1 MASAAAAARG
11 LVPWRRHPR
20 ASTHASASS
29 SASRVSRVD
38 NAQPDTKGEAL
49 ASWLRTHDGFEDLGV
64 AVRWMGEARGF
75 AGVAARGVE
84 EGDVLVR
91 VPHSAMLTAED
102 ARVCPVVGDVASRVP
117 DTAAL
122 ALKLLAEKD
131 AGRGSA
137 WSPWIAT
144 LPTWEQTQATHPLA
158 WSRERRER
166 VLRGSPTLARLE
178 SMVASC
184 REDFDALAVACGDAG
199 TPPPKLEDVTWAR
212 AMISSRAFYLESD
225 DGDGYGDEWWDE
237 EEDEDEEEEEEEDGE
252 WPDPSELDPGLDDDD
267 EFEAFGG
274 VDDAPIDDTYRRT
287 GAFVAL
293 VPWADALNHS
303 PGADGRSVLAS
314 TTDSNGVQCAELRA
328 SSAYL
333 PGDEVHDSYGV
344 GLTRQDTFLRYG
356 FVEVSDMM
364 GCEDSVDV
372 AGTEFLAE
380 LRKSR
385 RDPSGLGSEDT
396 LNSTTRLD
404 RAGLGPS
411 ETSVNVTGGG
421 VGESALAWCEAV
433 AAEVRGVDDG
443 EDLGEACVAALART
457 CESMLSN
464 YPEHILPGAHAAG
477 GEECACG
484 EDAAALVLASEARAL
499 MGFVKWANQGGKPRR
514 R

>member
-38 NAQPDTKGEAL
+38 DAQPDTKGEAL

-75 AGVAARGVE
+75 AGVARGVVKE
-84 EGDVLVR
+84 SDVLVR
-91 VPHSAMLTAED
+91 VPRSAMLTAED

-199 TPPPKLEDVTWAR
+199 TTPPKLEDVTWAR
-212 AMISSRAFYLESD
+212 AMISSRAFYLESDD

-314 TTDSNGVQCAELRA
+314 TTDSNGVRCAELRA

-356 FVEVSDMM
+356 FVEVSDTM

-385 RDPSGLGSEDT
+385 RDPSGNED
-396 LNSTTRLD
+396 NSTTRLD
-404 RAGLGPS
+404 RVGLGPS
-411 ETSVNVTGGG
+411 ETSVNVTAGGAWG
-421 VGESALAWCEAV
+421 SQRWRGARRWRRRYAAWTTGGISVKRASPRSAGRASRC
-433 AAEVRGVDDG
+433 
-443 EDLGEACVAALART
+443 
-457 CESMLSN
+457 LSN
-464 YPEHILPGAHAAG
+464 YPEHVLPGAHAAG

>member
-38 NAQPDTKGEAL
+38 DAQPDTKGEAL
-49 ASWLRTHDGFEDLGV
+49 ASWLRTHDGFQDLGV

-75 AGVAARGVE
+75 AGVAAGVVK
-84 EGDVLVR
+84 EGDMLVR
-91 VPHSAMLTAED
+91 VPRSAMLTAED

-122 ALKLLAEKD
+122 ALKLLAERD

-184 REDFDALAVACGDAG
+184 REDFDALAAACGDAG
-199 TPPPKLEDVTWAR
+199 TTPPKLEDVTWAR

-237 EEDEDEEEEEEEDGE
+237 DEDEEEDGEEE
-252 WPDPSELDPGLDDDD
+252 WPDPSELDPGLDD

-287 GAFVAL
+287 GAFVAF

-328 SSAYL
+328 SSAYV

-356 FVEVSDMM
+356 FVEVSDTM

-380 LRKSR
+380 LRKSL
-385 RDPSGLGSEDT
+385 DPSGNEGT

-404 RAGLGPS
+404 RVGLGPS

-433 AAEVRGVDDG
+433 AAEVRCVDDR
-443 EDLGEACVAALART
+443 EDVTEACIAALGRT
-457 CESMLSN
+457 CQSMLSN
-464 YPEHILPGAHAAG
+464 YPEHVLPRSHAAG
-477 GEECACG
+477 DEECACG

-499 MGFVKWANQGGKPRR
+499 TGFLKWANQVGKPRR

>member
-1 MASAAAAARG
+1 MASAASAARG

-38 NAQPDTKGEAL
+38 NARPDTKGEAL

-91 VPHSAMLTAED
+91 VPRSAMLTAED
-102 ARVCPVVGDVASRVP
+102 ARVCPVIGDVASRVP

-122 ALKLLAEKD
+122 ALKLLAERD

-184 REDFDALAVACGDAG
+184 REDYDALAAAWCDAG

-237 EEDEDEEEEEEEDGE
+237 DEDEEEEEEEE
-252 WPDPSELDPGLDDDD
+252 WPDPSELDRGGLDDDD

-274 VDDAPIDDTYRRT
+274 VDDAPIDDTYLRT
-287 GAFVAL
+287 GAFVAF

-314 TTDSNGVQCAELRA
+314 TVDSNGVQRAELRA

-356 FVEVSDMM
+356 FVEVSDIM

-385 RDPSGLGSEDT
+385 RDPSGLGNEYT

-404 RAGLGPS
+404 RVGLGPS

-433 AAEVRGVDDG
+433 AAEVRCVDDG
-443 EDLGEACVAALART
+443 EDLGEACVAALSRT
-457 CESMLSN
+457 CESLLSN
-464 YPEHILPGAHAAG
+464 YPEHVLPRAHAAG
-477 GEECACG
+477 EEECACG

-499 MGFVKWANQGGKPRR
+499 TGFVKWANQGGKPRR

>member
-1 MASAAAAARG
+1 MGSRIWASPSDGWGRRAGSRE
-11 LVPWRRHPR
+11 WR
-20 ASTHASASS
+20 
-29 SASRVSRVD
+29 
-38 NAQPDTKGEAL
+38 
-49 ASWLRTHDGFEDLGV
+49 
-64 AVRWMGEARGF
+64 
-75 AGVAARGVE
+75 AGVVK

-91 VPHSAMLTAED
+91 VPRSAMLTAED

-122 ALKLLAEKD
+122 ALKLLAERD

-184 REDFDALAVACGDAG
+184 REDFDALAAACGDAG

-237 EEDEDEEEEEEEDGE
+237 DGRRRRRGREEEE
-252 WPDPSELDPGLDDDD
+252 WPDPSELDRGGLDDDD

-287 GAFVAL
+287 GAFVAF

-303 PGADGRSVLAS
+303 STADGRSVLAS
-314 TTDSNGVQCAELRA
+314 TTDSNGVRCAELRA
-328 SSAYL
+328 SAAYV

-356 FVEVSDMM
+356 FVEVSDTM

-385 RDPSGLGSEDT
+385 RDPSGLGNEDT

-404 RAGLGPS
+404 RVGLGPS

-433 AAEVRGVDDG
+433 AAEVSLRG
-443 EDLGEACVAALART
+443 RR
-457 CESMLSN
+457 
-464 YPEHILPGAHAAG
+464 G
-477 GEECACG
+477 G
-484 EDAAALVLASEARAL
+484 SR
-499 MGFVKWANQGGKPRR
+499 
-514 R
+514 

>member
-29 SASRVSRVD
+29 SASRLSRVD
-38 NAQPDTKGEAL
+38 DAQPDTKGEAL

-184 REDFDALAVACGDAG
+184 REDFDALAAACGDAG
-199 TPPPKLEDVTWAR
+199 TTPPKLEDVTWAR

-225 DGDGYGDEWWDE
+225 DDGDGYGDEWWDE
-237 EEDEDEEEEEEEDGE
+237 DEDEDEDEEEE
-252 WPDPSELDPGLDDDD
+252 WPDPSELDRGSLDDAD

-287 GAFVAL
+287 GAFVAF

-303 PGADGRSVLAS
+303 STADGRSVLAS
-314 TTDSNGVQCAELRA
+314 TTDSNGVQRAELRA
-328 SSAYL
+328 SAAYV

-356 FVEVSDMM
+356 FVEVSDTM

-380 LRKSR
+380 LGKSR
-385 RDPSGLGSEDT
+385 RDPSGNED
-396 LNSTTRLD
+396 NSTTRLD
-404 RAGLGPS
+404 RVGLGPS
-411 ETSVNVTGGG
+411 ETSVNVTAGG

-443 EDLGEACVAALART
+443 EDLGEACVAALVRT
-457 CESMLSN
+457 CQLMLSN
-464 YPEHILPGAHAAG
+464 YPEHVLPGAHAAG
-477 GEECACG
+477 EEECACG

-499 MGFVKWANQGGKPRR
+499 TGFVKWANQGGKPRR

>member
-1 MASAAAAARG
+1 MAPSQTLEKPKTSSGVTHEVSVAMASAAAAARG

-75 AGVAARGVE
+75 AGVAAGVVK

-91 VPHSAMLTAED
+91 VPRSAMLTAED

-122 ALKLLAEKD
+122 ALKLLAERD

-184 REDFDALAVACGDAG
+184 REDYDALAAAWCDAG

-237 EEDEDEEEEEEEDGE
+237 DEEEDEDEDEDEEEE
-252 WPDPSELDPGLDDDD
+252 WPDPSELDRGGLDDDD

-274 VDDAPIDDTYRRT
+274 GDDAPIDDTYRRT
-287 GAFVAL
+287 GAFVAF

-303 PGADGRSVLAS
+303 STADGRSVLAS
-314 TTDSNGVQCAELRA
+314 TTDSNGVRRAELRA
-328 SSAYL
+328 SAAYV

-356 FVEVSDMM
+356 FVEVSDTM

-385 RDPSGLGSEDT
+385 RDPSGLGSEET

-404 RAGLGPS
+404 RVGLGPS
-411 ETSVNVTGGG
+411 ETSVNVTAWRRGG
-421 VGESALAWCEAV
+421 VSAGV
-433 AAEVRGVDDG
+433 VRGG
-443 EDLGEACVAALART
+443 
-457 CESMLSN
+457 
-464 YPEHILPGAHAAG
+464 
-477 GEECACG
+477 
-484 EDAAALVLASEARAL
+484 
-499 MGFVKWANQGGKPRR
+499 WRR
-514 R
+514 RYAAWTTGRISVKRASPRSAGRASRC

>member
-1 MASAAAAARG
+1 
-11 LVPWRRHPR
+11 
-20 ASTHASASS
+20 
-29 SASRVSRVD
+29 
-38 NAQPDTKGEAL
+38 
-49 ASWLRTHDGFEDLGV
+49 
-64 AVRWMGEARGF
+64 
-75 AGVAARGVE
+75 
-84 EGDVLVR
+84 
-91 VPHSAMLTAED
+91 
-102 ARVCPVVGDVASRVP
+102 
-117 DTAAL
+117 
-122 ALKLLAEKD
+122 
-131 AGRGSA
+131 
-137 WSPWIAT
+137 
-144 LPTWEQTQATHPLA
+144 
-158 WSRERRER
+158 
-166 VLRGSPTLARLE
+166 
-178 SMVASC
+178 MVASC
-184 REDFDALAVACGDAG
+184 REDYDALAAAWCDAG

-237 EEDEDEEEEEEEDGE
+237 DEDEDEEEEEEEDGE
-252 WPDPSELDPGLDDDD
+252 WPDPSELDLDDDD

-287 GAFVAL
+287 GAFVAF

-303 PGADGRSVLAS
+303 STADGRSVLAS
-314 TTDSNGVQCAELRA
+314 TADSNGVQRAELRA
-328 SSAYL
+328 SAAYL

-356 FVEVSDMM
+356 FVEVSDIM

-385 RDPSGLGSEDT
+385 RDPSGLGNEDT

-404 RAGLGPS
+404 RVGLGPS

-433 AAEVRGVDDG
+433 AAEVRVSCVDDG
-443 EDLGEACVAALART
+443 EDLGEACVAALVRT
-457 CESMLSN
+457 CESMLKN
-464 YPEHILPGAHAAG
+464 YPEHVRAVAHTPGE
-477 GEECACG
+477 EECACG

-499 MGFVKWANQGGKPRR
+499 TGFVKWANQGGKPRR